1 VTLFPVTSIPI
12 TPATWGDMARGAP
25 IASDPDPLQASVTGA
40 EFSRLRRLPS
50 LEAETW
56 PTR

>member
-1 VTLFPVTSIPI
+1 
-12 TPATWGDMARGAP
+12 MARGAP